1 MYVAG
6 WQSSKHF
13 ETHPLSSAEGWL
25 RSALRLYIVTDSNF
39 SVFVFTCNL
48 NLSRERAREHKR
60 LQTCTGTAIKNNLN
74 QMDAGKLPQSNHFR
88 AKLFPTN
95 LPAPRLA
102 EREWSLASHT
112 KITKQGFVSSFWTRV
127 RQRTDQNF
135 HRRYGGLAPLTL
147 LQLLLAQFA
156 LKFHWS
162 SMKFSIFLDSQVR
175 HGRATVQRIYFRPLA
190 RKLCRVPWTRR
201 PTARLSQPVGSGNHP

>member
-1 MYVAG
+1 MHYA
-6 WQSSKHF
+6 
-13 ETHPLSSAEGWL
+13 
-25 RSALRLYIVTDSNF
+25 YIVVTDSNF
-39 SVFVFTCNL
+39 FVFVFTCNL

-60 LQTCTGTAIKNNLN
+60 LQTCTGTAIKINLN

-102 EREWSLASHT
+102 GREWSLASHT

-135 HRRYGGLAPLTL
+135 HRRNYGSGLAPLA
-147 LQLLLAQFA
+147 LLLAQ
-156 LKFHWS
+156 L
-162 SMKFSIFLDSQVR
+162 
-175 HGRATVQRIYFRPLA
+175 
-190 RKLCRVPWTRR
+190 
-201 PTARLSQPVGSGNHP
+201 LSLR